1 MKLSRL
7 NKREKYAVI
16 AGIGAL
22 CLFILIQFIIFPFID
37 RQKNLERRLHAKE
50 KILTELKILKSEY
63 ENLTK
68 TSGIWRDKLKN
79 RPRGFTLF
87 SFMDELAQKAKVEIA
102 YMKPSSSKPKDSQ
115 FTISKVELKLQ
126 KINMKKLTPFL
137 HMVETSPNMV
147 FIRRISITKKGK
159 EGFVDV
165 IMQVE
170 TFEA

>member
-7 NKREKYAVI
+7 SKRERYAVI
-16 AGIGAL
+16 GGVIAL

-50 KILTELKILKSEY
+50 KILAELKTLKSEY
-63 ENLTK
+63 ETLTK
-68 TSGIWRDKLKN
+68 TSGDWENKLKR
-79 RPRGFTLF
+79 RPKGFTLF

-102 YMKPSSSKPKDSQ
+102 YMKPSSSKPKGGR

-165 IMQVE
+165 VIQVE